1 MESLGSLKDEPAH
14 LSKQDAK
21 VNSAAAAAAAAAEAE
36 EEALWLMNFKPSN
49 HNLDRIA
56 SSSSSSSSSSSA
68 RAASPTSVIK
78 SVMRKASDALQREG
92 KSSTSSTF
100 SIWEG
105 LTGSV
110 MQGKREAKRVKFCT
124 TAQCVL
130 IPSRSDLQTQ
140 GIDELLWFSESVSGM
155 WNLTYTEERRGEER
169 READD
174 WGDTYNSFLH

>member
-14 LSKQDAK
+14 LSEQYAK
-21 VNSAAAAAAAAAEAE
+21 ISNSAEAAAAAAAAAAAEAE
-36 EEALWLMNFKPSN
+36 DEALWLMNFRPSN

-56 SSSSSSSSSSSA
+56 SSA

-78 SVMRKASDALQREG
+78 SIMRKASAALQREG
-92 KSSTSSTF
+92 KSSTPSTSF

-110 MQGKREAKRVKFCT
+110 MQGKRETKKVKFCT

-140 GIDELLWFSESVSGM
+140 GIDELLWFSDSVSGM
-155 WNLTYTEERRGEER
+155 LMDGQTLRQRRGEERRGEER
-169 READD
+169 RGEK
-174 WGDTYNSFLH
+174 